1 MKQLIRDILREHT
14 REIGEQNK
22 PKGYWTLEKVLELAS
37 KYETIKDFRINH
49 KDAYSIAVNYGW
61 LDELRKILKS
71 GKGEWWTLDKVKER
85 AAKYNTL
92 QDFYQN
98 DLRAYEAAKR
108 NKWMEEIGSHL
119 ERLGNLFNRA
129 VYVLEFP
136 DNSVY
141 VGLTLNLKSREK
153 QHVNDEGYTAVSKH
167 IQKTGLK
174 PTFKV
179 ISDEY
184 IPSEDARK
192 LEDCT
197 IGQYKSDGW
206 NILNKAKAGALGAC
220 ERIYTLD
227 RIKEVASKFNTVG
240 EFKKNATP
248 YYRAALRNG
257 WFDEISNNMNRNLRK
272 KITKDQVKD
281 VAQKYT
287 TLADFER
294 EQPSY
299 YSAAKR
305 NQWTDIISHLKRKQK
320 KRGDTIF
327 IQN

>member
-1 MKQLIRDILREHT
+1 MKELIRHILREHT

-22 PKGYWTLEKVLELAS
+22 PRGYWTIEKVLELAS
-37 KYETIKDFRINH
+37 KYETIKDFRLNH
-49 KDAYSIAVNYGW
+49 KDAYRIAVHHGW

-71 GKGEWWTLDKVKER
+71 GKGEWWTLDKVKQR
-85 AAKYNTL
+85 ASKYNTL
-92 QDFYQN
+92 QDFYTK
-98 DLRAYEAAKR
+98 DKSAYYAAMR
-108 NKWMEEIGSHL
+108 NKWMEEIDSDL
-119 ERLGNLFNRA
+119 ERLGNLYNRA

-141 VGLTLNLKSREK
+141 VGLTLNLKNRER
-153 QHVNDEGYTAVSKH
+153 QHVSDEGYTAVSNYIK
-167 IQKTGLK
+167 KTGLK
-174 PTFKV
+174 PIFKI
-179 ISDEY
+179 ISDNY
-184 IPSEDARK
+184 IASEDAVK
-192 LEDCT
+192 LEGCT
-197 IGQYKSDGW
+197 VAQYSLDGW
-206 NILNKAKAGALGAC
+206 NILNKSKTGALGAC

-227 RIKEVASKFNTVG
+227 RIKDVASKFNTVG

-257 WFDEISNNMNRNLRK
+257 WFDELTNNMDRSVRK

-305 NQWTDIISHLKRKQK
+305 NQWTDVISHLKRKQK

-327 IQN
+327 IEN